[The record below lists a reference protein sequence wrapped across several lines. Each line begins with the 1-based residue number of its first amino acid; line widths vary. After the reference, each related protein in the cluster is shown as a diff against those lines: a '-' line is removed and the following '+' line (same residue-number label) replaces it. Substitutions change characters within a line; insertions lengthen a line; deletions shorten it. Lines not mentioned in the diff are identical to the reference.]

1 VTNQQEDN
9 DQDVGMDA
17 FRAASPDD
25 QGLSLDEL
33 SQAYADLLGGGDDP
47 FAEASKPDASTGVAA
62 VVEGLKDEEEEKESE
77 DREAFCEISPRSIL
91 EAMLFV
97 GHPDNEPLTS
107 EKVAS
112 YMRGVRPQEID
123 ELVAELNDGYD
134 RDGSPYRTESVGVGY
149 RMALREEFCSLRD
162 KFYGRN
168 KAAKL
173 SQAAIDVLAIVAY
186 RQPLTRDE
194 VDSLRGKPSG
204 TILTQLVRRRL
215 LRMERPKE
223 KPRTPRYH
231 TTDRFLE
238 FCGLESIRDLPESLD

>member
-1 VTNQQEDN
+1 MTDQQDDN
-9 DQDVGMDA
+9 DQEFGPDA
-17 FRAASPDD
+17 FRAAPPDD

-33 SQAYADLLGGGDDP
+33 SQAYADLLAGGDDP
-47 FAEASKPDASTGVAA
+47 FAEAAAPEPSTGVAA
-62 VVEGLKDEEEEKESE
+62 VVEKLADEEDEQQPEEQ
-77 DREAFCEISPRSIL
+77 EAFCEISPRNIL

-97 GHPDNEPLTS
+97 GHPDNKPLSS

-123 ELVAELNDGYD
+123 ELVAELNGGYD
-134 RDGSPYRTESVGVGY
+134 RDGSPYRIESVGAGY
-149 RMALREEFCSLRD
+149 RMALRDEFSSLRD

-168 KAAKL
+168 KSARL

-186 RQPLTRDE
+186 KQPLTRDE
-194 VDSLRGKPSG
+194 VDSMRGKPSG

-215 LRMERPKE
+215 LKMERPNK

-238 FCGLESIRDLPESLD
+238 LCGLESLRDLPESLD

>member
-1 VTNQQEDN
+1 MTDQKDDDDQEF
-9 DQDVGMDA
+9 GPEA

-33 SQAYADLLGGGDDP
+33 SQAYADLLDGGDDP
-47 FAEASKPDASTGVAA
+47 FAEASEPEEPTGVAA
-62 VVEGLKDEEEEKESE
+62 VVEKLADEKEEQQPEEQESY
-77 DREAFCEISPRSIL
+77 CEISPRSIL

-97 GHPDNEPLTS
+97 GHPDNTPLTS

-112 YMRGVRPQEID
+112 YMRGVRPQEVD
-123 ELVAELNDGYD
+123 ELVKELNTGYED
-134 RDGSPYRTESVGVGY
+134 DGSPYRIESVDAGY
-149 RMALREEFCSLRD
+149 RMALLDEFSSLRD

-168 KAAKL
+168 KMAKL
-173 SQAAIDVLAIVAY
+173 SQASIDVLAIVAY
-186 RQPLTRDE
+186 KQPLTRDD

-215 LRMERPKE
+215 LRMERPDE

-238 FCGLESIRDLPESLD
+238 LCGLESIRDLPESLD

>member
-1 VTNQQEDN
+1 VTDSQDDN
-9 DQDVGMDA
+9 DQEFGLDA

-33 SQAYADLLGGGDDP
+33 SQAYADLLAGGDDP
-47 FAEASKPDASTGVAA
+47 FAEASEPEGPTGVAA
-62 VVEGLKDEEEEKESE
+62 VVEKLADEEEEGQPE
-77 DREAFCEISPRSIL
+77 DQDAFCEISPRSIL

-123 ELVAELNDGYD
+123 ELVVEINHSYD
-134 RDGSPYRTESVGVGY
+134 QDGSPYRIESVGAGY
-149 RMALREEFCSLRD
+149 RMAIRDEFSSLRD
-162 KFYGRN
+162 RFYGRN

-173 SQAAIDVLAIVAY
+173 SQAAIDILAIVAY

-194 VDSLRGKPSG
+194 VDSLRAKPSG
-204 TILTQLVRRRL
+204 TILTQLVRRGL
-215 LRMERPKE
+215 LRMERPTK
-223 KPRTPRYH
+223 KPRTPCYH

-238 FCGLESIRDLPESLD
+238 LCGLESLRDLPESLD